1 MSDSKS
7 RELSSIES
15 SFLYEKRIFRV
26 DLKNLH
32 ALEVSDSFK
41 FAVNSESFPK
51 SYDKSNLANRNAFQ
65 GFFDSWGHFVVSSA
79 YGGGSVEVK
88 NSTTLTGNLA
98 ADLIEAR
105 GFMEASFGNISGGFG
120 LSSGSNWGPQ
130 TSSKH
135 SLSHLCW
142 NGGDSHH

>member
-1 MSDSKS
+1 MPFS
-7 RELSSIES
+7 
-15 SFLYEKRIFRV
+15 
-26 DLKNLH
+26 
-32 ALEVSDSFK
+32 
-41 FAVNSESFPK
+41 
-51 SYDKSNLANRNAFQ
+51 AFFIP
-65 GFFDSWGHFVVSSA
+65 GVSSA
-79 YGGGSVEVK
+79 YGGGSVEEK

-142 NGGDSHH
+142 NGGDSHHWLVNTWEVEVQKKFKACHYYSPRPLWCWHILDNLLVIDKAWPAENVLKQEILKSTSNRTHWKA